1 MAGPRLKLCVLGRP
15 GGMPGGAAGRRR
27 GRRRLGQT
35 AVEYILVTTALLI
48 AFVMIYRVMQWY
60 LTAQFRDGGMVI
72 MRKYEALP

>member
-1 MAGPRLKLCVLGRP
+1 MKTPAN
-15 GGMPGGAAGRRR
+15 RRR
-27 GRRRLGQT
+27 GQT

-60 LTAQFRDGGMVI
+60 LTAQFREGGTVI

>member
-1 MAGPRLKLCVLGRP
+1 MAVPRQTLCVSGGLSGRAMKTP
-15 GGMPGGAAGRRR
+15 ANRRR
-27 GRRRLGQT
+27 GQT

-60 LTAQFRDGGMVI
+60 LTAQFREGGTVI